1 MRLADSS
8 SRLPNRWPVSIGD
21 EKRLA
26 SSLFEMI
33 LVYLEIFWTRFA
45 SHFIKLF
52 QIEMRP
58 IMSHFEIILNLRHVW
73 YNLKFK
79 LSQT

>member
-33 LVYLEIFWTRFA
+33 LG
-45 SHFIKLF
+45 LF
-52 QIEMRP
+52 RDILNPVCIALYKIIDMRP